1 MVSKPILEW
10 FEELPEPYRSQAIEN
25 TKKHY
30 EKQHL
35 DLLKEKSLIDAIQGG
50 FDWGRTIQGGKY
62 WVNVHDAIIDN
73 KIHSLLVDFKSLYFG
88 LIEECFDK
96 DPAFLHP
103 DNYDAYISACGVY
116 SGKIQDYLKT
126 KS

>member
-1 MVSKPILEW
+1 MESKPILEW
-10 FEELPEPYRSQAIEN
+10 FEELLEPYRSQAIEN
-25 TKKHY
+25 TKKFY
-30 EKQHL
+30 EGKRL
-35 DLLKEKSLIDAIQGG
+35 DLLEKESLISAIVSG
-50 FDWGRTIQGGKY
+50 FRWEKTIQGVKY
-62 WVNVHDAIIDN
+62 WINVRDAIIDN

-103 DNYDAYISACGVY
+103 DNYDAYINAGGLY
-116 SGKIQDYLKT
+116 SGKIQEYLKT

>member
-25 TKKHY
+25 TKKFY
-30 EKQHL
+30 EGKRL
-35 DLLKEKSLIDAIQGG
+35 DLLEKESLIKAILAGFVWDTTEQGHG
-50 FDWGRTIQGGKY
+50 Y
-62 WVNVHDAIIDN
+62 WSKLYDLI
-73 KIHSLLVDFKSLYFG
+73 KSTKKTDFKSLYFEV
-88 LIEECFDK
+88 IEECFDK

-103 DNYDAYISACGVY
+103 DNYDAYISAGGLY
-116 SGKIQDYLKT
+116 SGKIQEYLKT